1 MSTATR
7 YHLAWN
13 YIWEGY
19 KPWKRLALIDEIQST
34 GMDGRFFN
42 EFITEVRQTAE
53 GEEDIPKV
61 KSNYVLTKEYDIVAS
76 GSFND

>member
-19 KPWKRLALIDEIQST
+19 KGWKRAALIDEIQT
-34 GMDGRFFN
+34 QGKEGRFFN
-42 EFITEVRQTAE
+42 EFSKEVRRLAE

-61 KSNYVLTKEYDIVAS
+61 KSNYVLTKDYDIVTS
-76 GSFND
+76 GSFNG